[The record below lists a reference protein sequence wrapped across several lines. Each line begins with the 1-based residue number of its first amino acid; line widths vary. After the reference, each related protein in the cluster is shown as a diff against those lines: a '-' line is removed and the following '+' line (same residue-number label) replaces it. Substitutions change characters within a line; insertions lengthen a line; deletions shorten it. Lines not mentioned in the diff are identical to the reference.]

1 MKYDM
6 IVIGGGPGGKACSIE
21 AAGRG
26 LKVALV
32 EKGGA
37 GGTPINKGY
46 IPMKVMLD
54 EMIKN
59 TAGNNPVNPAESL
72 KTLGIRMQKA
82 KAGWESSLEKAGVS
96 SPIRMFCQENG

>member
-6 IVIGGGPGGKACSIE
+6 IVIGGGPGGKACSME

-54 EMIKN
+54 EKLTMGRQVAYKYILSC
-59 TAGNNPVNPAESL
+59 APVS
-72 KTLGIRMQKA
+72 
-82 KAGWESSLEKAGVS
+82 
-96 SPIRMFCQENG
+96 